1 MSDDSM
7 DPRSKYLESLRQK
20 LNIHMDPEEESLI
33 SDDWIDGFM
42 AAGFFGGLV
51 TQQQLLDEYLKAS
64 SQQFDEDYR
73 GWLEDDI
80 VNRIDKICSGDFH
93 PEYPQIG
100 YKEGYGPIYTDG
112 PTVGFI
118 FPFVLVWSQLKE
130 RKIKAYICCLC
141 GEPILTER
149 GEESGRI
156 TDATAHK
163 ICLEASSQESIEAN

>member
-1 MSDDSM
+1 M

-20 LNIHMDPEEESLI
+20 LNIHMDPEEESVI

-64 SQQFDEDYR
+64 SQQSDEDYR

-80 VNRIDKICSGDFH
+80 VNRIDKICSGDTH

-100 YKEGYGPIYTDG
+100 YKEGYGPIT
-112 PTVGFI
+112 
-118 FPFVLVWSQLKE
+118 
-130 RKIKAYICCLC
+130 
-141 GEPILTER
+141 LT
-149 GEESGRI
+149 
-156 TDATAHK
+156 APK
-163 ICLEASSQESIEAN
+163 